1 MKLVIRL
8 VAIAFLLIGGIA
20 LIKLLIDNQELGEEI
35 AQLESELGRMS
46 IADSD
51 RVYLVEIET
60 PDVPPEVAQHLDR
73 VWQFRCYMPPG
84 YDVMRFCGGGR
95 VASDGVYFNGGYSSG
110 WGTPSTEAV
119 HELLTI
125 SFQEREDRLDV
136 FYAFG
141 GSSGTTTWG
150 RLKPDQINDS
160 LVVQKIVNS
169 AQGPRSFDQDTIL
182 PLLKIY
188 DPNSAQDENVAGK
201 IVTTYSGGMFVVC
214 PKSRESEFDQ
224 LKRGEMLY
232 ESESPRVAK
241 AVTND

>member
-1 MKLVIRL
+1 M
-8 VAIAFLLIGGIA
+8 
-20 LIKLLIDNQELGEEI
+20 
-35 AQLESELGRMS
+35 
-46 IADSD
+46 
-51 RVYLVEIET
+51 
-60 PDVPPEVAQHLDR
+60 
-73 VWQFRCYMPPG
+73 
-84 YDVMRFCGGGR
+84 
-95 VASDGVYFNGGYSSG
+95 
-110 WGTPSTEAV
+110 
-119 HELLTI
+119 
-125 SFQEREDRLDV
+125 

-224 LKRGEMLY
+224 LKRGEMLN